1 MNKNKL
7 ELTEDQL
14 EELYQET
21 NMTPTSAL
29 LRHERNPVLADS
41 EQVILEMLNCA
52 YRIGLRD
59 TLNNER

>member
-29 LRHERNPVLADS
+29 LRHEIKPVLADS